1 MSEVDPQVINRGHQ
15 DLDDDIKDELRRSG
29 ESVVCVGWAE
39 AMGLETEPGL
49 EEIRRFRVISEDGV
63 HLSGKYCGKV
73 AGHLYRRLTSRE
85 VEGVDKKRPR
95 SASY

>member
-1 MSEVDPQVINRGHQ
+1 M
-15 DLDDDIKDELRRSG
+15 
-29 ESVVCVGWAE
+29 VCVGWAE